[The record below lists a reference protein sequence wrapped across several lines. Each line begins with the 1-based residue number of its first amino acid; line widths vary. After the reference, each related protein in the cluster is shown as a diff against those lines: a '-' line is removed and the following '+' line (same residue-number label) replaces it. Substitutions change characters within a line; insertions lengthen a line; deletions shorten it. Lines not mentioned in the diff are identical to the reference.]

1 MVVGMEN
8 DQNKAI
14 LLVTCP
20 DQRGL
25 VHKFAEFI
33 FKHNGNIIKA
43 DHHTDFESN
52 LFLTRIEWN
61 LDGFKLVRDEISE
74 KFQKVAKEINATWQL
89 HFTDKRPRI
98 AVFVSKQSHCLYDL
112 FWRVESGEFRADIPL
127 VISNHDDLEKASK
140 QFGADFHHVPVEKEN
155 KAAHEQT
162 HLNLLEKYSID
173 LVVLAKYMQI
183 VSPEFLSKRKEVI
196 NIHHSFLPAFPGGNP
211 YRRAYDRGVKMIGA
225 TAHYVTEELDAG
237 PIIEQ
242 DIEHVS
248 HRDSLRDF
256 VLKGKDVERLVLARG
271 VKYHLERKV
280 LVYQNK
286 TVVFR

>member
-1 MVVGMEN
+1 M
-8 DQNKAI
+8 
-14 LLVTCP
+14 LVTCP

-25 VHKFAEFI
+25 VHRFSDFI
-33 FKHNGNIIKA
+33 FKNNGNIIKA

-52 LFLTRIEWN
+52 LFLTRIEWS
-61 LDGFKLVRDEISE
+61 LEGFALKGSEIAQEFSKLAAEIEARWS
-74 KFQKVAKEINATWQL
+74 L
-89 HFTDKRPRI
+89 HFVDHVPRI
-98 AVFVSKQSHCLYDL
+98 AVFVSKQTHCLYDL
-112 FWRVESGEFRADIPL
+112 FWRLEAGELQAEIPV
-127 VISNHDDLEKASK
+127 VISNHPDLEKPSK
-140 QFGADFHHVPVEKEN
+140 HFGAAFYHIPVGSDN
-155 KAAHEQT
+155 KREHEERQ
-162 HLNLLEKYSID
+162 LEVLRQHSID

-183 VSPEFLSKRKEVI
+183 VSPYFLERHHEVI

-211 YRRAYDRGVKMIGA
+211 YRRAYDRGVKFIGA

-256 VLKGKDVERLVLARG
+256 VLKGKDVERLVLARA

-280 LVYQNK
+280 LVYNNK